1 MPLNPSALQSSL
13 ESLFAT
19 PPGTRAACAQ
29 SWADAVNG
37 YGAAIVPASTTVAA
51 GGAALASAL
60 ASAFAAPSA
69 ASPFDA
75 AFAAFAVTVAGG
87 MLPAFTGVPPAAPLN
102 SASLLGTTQPTHA
115 AAAAAWASLIDAWFR
130 TGTGVLVAPP
140 NTVVPWS

>member
-1 MPLNPSALQSSL
+1 MPLNAAALQSSL
-13 ESLFAT
+13 ASLFAT
-19 PPGTRAACAQ
+19 PPATRAACAQ
-29 SWADAVNG
+29 AWADAVNG
-37 YGAAIVPASTTVAA
+37 YASAIVPASTTVAA
-51 GGAALASAL
+51 GVAALSSSL

-102 SASLLGTTQPTHA
+102 IASLLATTQPTHA

-130 TGTGVLVAPP
+130 TGTATLVAPP
-140 NTVVPWS
+140 NTLVPWS